1 MLDKDTKKT
10 IEELTIAVEMVE
22 RATSVFQEV
31 NEKLDYLPKAQE
43 ELVGFRKELQ
53 NLKNDTATEL
63 KKQINT
69 AELEKISLQAVK
81 TLDYLADETIPALQK
96 AAEEQ
101 KRARRS
107 SGFKNIL
114 IGLVIGGA
122 ATFGYMSHFLFK
134 MEKNLTPFVVQYY
147 EDVNQKII
155 GIPNTMFHKQDTNHA
170 YFKINKNKN
179 TKQKGSK

>member
-1 MLDKDTKKT
+1 MLDKETKAAL
-10 IEELTIAVEMVE
+10 EEITVAVSMLEKST
-22 RATSVFQEV
+22 AVFQEV
-31 NEKLDYLPKAQE
+31 NEKLEYLPKAQQ
-43 ELVGFRKELQ
+43 ELMGFRKELQ
-53 NLKNDTATEL
+53 NLKNETAAEL

-101 KRARRS
+101 KKARKS
-107 SGFKNIL
+107 GGFKTL
-114 IGLVIGGA
+114 FIGLVIGGA

-134 MEKNLTPFVVQYY
+134 MEKNLTPFVIQYY

-155 GIPNTMFHKQDTNHA
+155 GIPNTMFHKQDKNHA
-170 YFKINKNKN
+170 YFKIDKN
-179 TKQKGSK
+179 TNNQKGSK

>member
-1 MLDKDTKKT
+1 MIDKDTKKT

-22 RATSVFQEV
+22 KATSIFQEV
-31 NEKLDYLPKAQE
+31 NQKLEYLPKAQQ
-43 ELVGFRKELQ
+43 ELAGFRKELQ
-53 NLKNDTATEL
+53 NLKNETAQEL

-81 TLDYLADETIPALQK
+81 TLDYIADDTIPALQK

-101 KRARRS
+101 KKARRS
-107 SGFKNIL
+107 GGFKNIL

-134 MEKNLTPFVVQYY
+134 MEKNLAGFTASYY
-147 EDVNQKII
+147 EDMNQKLI
-155 GIPNTMFHKQDTNHA
+155 GIPITNYYKQDKTFA
-170 YFKINKNKN
+170 YFKIDKN
-179 TKQKGSK
+179 TNNQKGSK

>member
-10 IEELTIAVEMVE
+10 IEELTIAVNMVE
-22 RATSVFQEV
+22 KATTVFQEV
-31 NEKLDYLPKAQE
+31 NEKLSYLPKAQE

-53 NLKNDTATEL
+53 NLKNDTAATIS
-63 KKQINT
+63 KQINT
-69 AELEKISLQAVK
+69 KELEKISLQAVK

-114 IGLVIGGA
+114 IGAVVGA
-122 ATFGYMSHFLFK
+122 GITFGYMSHFLFK

-147 EDVNQKII
+147 EDVNQRII
-155 GIPNTMFHKQDTNHA
+155 GIPNTMFHKQDKNHA
-170 YFKINKNKN
+170 YFKIDKN
-179 TKQKGSK
+179 TNTKGLK